1 MTRIAIMQP
10 YFIPYAGYFRLFAAT
25 DLFVVYDCVQ
35 FIRRGWIHR
44 NYMQLA
50 SGETDWLTLP
60 LAKAPQDIKIKDLAF
75 APDAPARWDEQKR
88 RFPIL
93 TDKKNRNNPL
103 LKTVDVLEGSP
114 LAYIEKNLHAAC
126 EVLGTHFNVVRSSAL
141 AIPEEVK
148 GQERILAICEAMRAK
163 HYVNAPGGRELY
175 DSTTFKKYNIQL
187 GFLPEYQGA
196 YASILHR
203 CLVEEPAAVA
213 QELKAQCQ
221 LS

>member
-10 YFIPYAGYFRLFAAT
+10 YFIPYAGYFRLFTAT
-25 DLFVVYDCVQ
+25 DLFVAYDCVQ

-44 NYMQLA
+44 NYMQLG

-60 LAKAPQDIKIKDLAF
+60 LAKAPQDIKIKNLAF
-75 APDAPARWDEQKR
+75 APDASARWAEQKR
-88 RFPIL
+88 RFPL
-93 TDKKNRNNPL
+93 LADKKNKNSLL
-103 LKTVDVLEGSP
+103 LKTVDALEGTP
-114 LAYIEKNLHAAC
+114 PEYIEKTLHTAC
-126 EVLGTHFNVVRSSAL
+126 DILGAHFNVVRSSTL
-141 AIPEEVK
+141 AIPEEIK
-148 GQERILAICEAMRAK
+148 GQERILAICEVMKAK

-175 DSTTFKKYNIQL
+175 DSATFKKRNIQL
-187 GFLPEYQGA
+187 AFLPEYQGS

-203 CLVEEPAAVA
+203 CLTEEPAVVA